1 MQPKDVT
8 ALKGAVRAMYG
19 CESLHVES
27 VPVKKVFAGR
37 ILADNGWLATQQQ
50 FAGNQNVPG

>member
-1 MQPKDVT
+1 MQPST
-8 ALKGAVRAMYG
+8 
-19 CESLHVES
+19 
-27 VPVKKVFAGR
+27 PAGR